1 MKSGGIG
8 KGAWGL
14 IWCGGATAWYRWR
27 PLFKRRRC
35 SHQSS
40 LAVVSVCL
48 SLSEFIIFEVCLRD
62 VEEAVLVLVLFV
74 DGGHERSG
82 WREDLVHEDE
92 DGLLGRKLDALADHV
107 DELAHGQVGGDQV
120 LLLID
125 GRDVR
130 LLDLFADDLCGERRQ

>member
-1 MKSGGIG
+1 M
-8 KGAWGL
+8 
-14 IWCGGATAWYRWR
+14 
-27 PLFKRRRC
+27 
-35 SHQSS
+35 
-40 LAVVSVCL
+40 SVCL